1 MLRIVLAH
9 DVLPCIIKIFQTV
22 HLKSQ
27 AVEAFKETI
36 MIFNDQLAVNA
47 EFVSRAQNFEKTKY
61 VFKKI
66 MNYIGVSL
74 HFLAAPMIFGVCI
87 V

>member
-1 MLRIVLAH
+1 MRMGVL
-9 DVLPCIIKIFQTV
+9 IKIFQTV

-47 EFVSRAQNFEKTKY
+47 EFVSRAE
-61 VFKKI
+61 
-66 MNYIGVSL
+66 L
-74 HFLAAPMIFGVCI
+74 
-87 V
+87 